1 MDFLEYTVYDI
12 KDTKIRDYLK
22 YSKGLSSR
30 FIKQAAVERRILV
43 NEVSVKLNYYL
54 RDGDKIRIKID
65 RDLEVQN
72 IEPIRVDFEV
82 VYEDKFILVVNKP
95 AFLVVYPSKSH
106 DISLSNGVMYH
117 FKENNTSSIVRT
129 VNRLDMNTTGL
140 MVIAKSQFSH
150 MSLSKSM
157 RENSFSK
164 EYIAIVEGNLK
175 ERHGVIEKN
184 IFRPTEDSV
193 RRIVHDVEGQFARTI
208 YNVLERF
215 RSFDI
220 VNVKIETGR
229 THQIRVHMKYLGHPI
244 VGDELYGSSDL
255 SVNRQLLHA
264 HRISFP
270 HPYTNEILGFNV
282 DMPMDMKDYIKKAK

>member
-1 MDFLEYTVYDI
+1 MDFLEYEVSDI

-22 YSKGLSSR
+22 YNQGLSSR
-30 FIKQAAVERRILV
+30 FIKQAAIERRILV
-43 NEVSVKLNYYL
+43 NGSSVKLNYYL
-54 RDGDKIRIKID
+54 NNGDKIRIKID
-65 RDLEVQN
+65 RGKEVQN
-72 IEPIRVDFEV
+72 IYPVKVDFEV
-82 VYEDKFILVVNKP
+82 IYEDKFILVVNKP

-117 FKENNTSSIVRT
+117 FKENKTDSIVRT

-140 MVIAKSQFSH
+140 LVIAKNQFSH
-150 MSLSKSM
+150 MSLSKAM
-157 RENSFSK
+157 QDNTFSK
-164 EYIAIVEGNLK
+164 EYVAIVEGNLENK
-175 ERHGVIEKN
+175 QGVIEKN
-184 IFRPTEDSV
+184 IFRPTEDSI
-193 RRIVHDVEGQFARTI
+193 RRVVHDTEGQFARTI
-208 YNVLERF
+208 YNVSERYNN
-215 RSFDI
+215 FDF

-270 HPYTNEILGFNV
+270 HPYTNEIMEFKA
-282 DMPMDMKDYIKKAK
+282 DIPDDMKEYIEKAK